1 MARSY
6 VTDGNA
12 GAVLRIDP
20 ETGDVS
26 TYAEGLPPQVL
37 GIGGAIDVAFVGDTV
52 YALVTTVGGDILT
65 PTGSEPIG
73 DAVVGIYRL
82 EDDGSFTVLADI
94 GAWSVEHPPTTPFF
108 ITTGVQYAFQTFAG
122 GFLVND
128 GHHNRVLQVTTD
140 GHISQVTAF
149 GNVVPTGL
157 DVSSDVAYVGQAGP
171 IPHDPED
178 AKVVAV
184 ELPAGTAEEVA
195 SGASGDVAGLT
206 VDVSSGAASCM
217 PSSKATGPCRTPPK
231 TKVCRRRRTPANW

>member
-1 MARSY
+1 M
-6 VTDGNA
+6 
-12 GAVLRIDP
+12 
-20 ETGDVS
+20 S

-52 YALVTTVGGDILT
+52 YALVTMVGGDILT

-94 GAWSVEHPPTTPFF
+94 GTWSVEHPPTTPFF

-157 DVSSDVAYVGQAGP
+157 DVSSDVAYVGQARP
-171 IPHDPED
+171 
-178 AKVVAV
+178 
-184 ELPAGTAEEVA
+184 A
-195 SGASGDVAGLT
+195 SGSG
-206 VDVSSGAASCM
+206 GAASL
-217 PSSKATGPCRTPPK
+217 
-231 TKVCRRRRTPANW
+231 RRRPRRAPSCRARSGPAAEHQGRGSNA